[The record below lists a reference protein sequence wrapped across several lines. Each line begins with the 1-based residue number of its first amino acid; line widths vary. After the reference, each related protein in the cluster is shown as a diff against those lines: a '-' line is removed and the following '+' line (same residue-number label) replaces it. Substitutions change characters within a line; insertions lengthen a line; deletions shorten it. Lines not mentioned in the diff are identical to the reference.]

1 MDIVFNCGELQA
13 KGSVPDVLEPPEDN
27 TQDISAS
34 VNPAN
39 PPPMAIS
46 AWQLLQ
52 VAAVQVLRTMLMT
65 RGWAILAGWRR
76 MLRTLRQMLDAS
88 GTSSDVT
95 VSLLVLLSNVLCY
108 SGFC

>member
-1 MDIVFNCGELQA
+1 MSSSLQ
-13 KGSVPDVLEPPEDN
+13 KTILR
-27 TQDISAS
+27 ISRLLLIRRT
-34 VNPAN
+34 
-39 PPPMAIS
+39 PPMAIS

>member
-39 PPPMAIS
+39 PPDGN
-46 AWQLLQ
+46 QRL
-52 VAAVQVLRTMLMT
+52 AAPP
-65 RGWAILAGWRR
+65 GG
-76 MLRTLRQMLDAS
+76 S
-88 GTSSDVT
+88 GTGAED
-95 VSLLVLLSNVLCY
+95 NVDDSWMGNPCRVEKDAQDPQTDA
-108 SGFC
+108 